1 MSGRAKFGLGQVVKH
16 RTFPFR
22 GVVFDVDPVFSSS
35 EEWYQ
40 SIPAEERPVKNQ
52 PFYHLLAQNSEG
64 WYEAYVSEQN
74 LLVDESDDPIDHP
87 SVSDIFDRDG
97 KAYSI
102 KSDLRH

>member
-1 MSGRAKFGLGQVVKH
+1 MSERAKFGLGQVVRH

-22 GVVFDVDPVFSSS
+22 GVVYDVDPVFSSS

-40 SIPAEERPVKNQ
+40 SIPAEERPLKNQ

-74 LLVDESDDPIDHP
+74 LLVDESEDPIEHP
-87 SVSDIFDRDG
+87 SVHELFDRSG